1 MEKVKRL
8 MLFNASCLAL
18 VVTALTFGTRG
29 GFITPW
35 MDEFQLTG
43 AQVGWIVGTAFWG
56 FTLAMVIFGA
66 LVDVMGIG
74 RVIAVAFACHVI
86 GLVMTIFANGFW
98 TLFFSTMFIGI
109 ANGSVEAACNP
120 LITAIYPDD
129 KTAKLNRFHMW
140 FPAGIVF
147 GGLLV
152 YFFAQ
157 IGWGWRIQTA
167 AMLLPTLGYGLMF
180 IGHKFPDTE
189 RVTSGATY
197 KDMLKAC
204 ISPLFLF
211 MAFCMIFTA
220 ATELGTNQWIAALF
234 NHSVDK
240 LFGAGLSSIL
250 ILVWISAVMAIARLL
265 AGPVVHRLT
274 GTGVLLFSAV
284 FSGIGLYLMSISSGI
299 VLFAAAT
306 VFAIGVAYFWPNMLG
321 VVAEKVSTSGALGVA
336 IMGGIGFLCGAIA
349 QPVLGR
355 IYDVQM
361 VKFGDDLVAGAVTLR
376 YVIIITVFLTL
387 AFLFLFLRYRK
398 DEPAKVKK
406 SQMSE

>member
-1 MEKVKRL
+1 MDKIKRL
-8 MLFNASCLAL
+8 LLFNASCLAL
-18 VVTALTFGTRG
+18 VVTALAFGTRG

-35 MDEFQLTG
+35 MEEFNLTG
-43 AQVGWIVGTAFWG
+43 TQVGWIVGTAFWG
-56 FTLAMVIFGA
+56 FTVAMVIFGP
-66 LVDVMGIG
+66 LVDIMGIG
-74 RVIAVAFACHVI
+74 RVIAIAFICHLI

-98 TLFFSTMFIGI
+98 ALFFSTMFIGI

-120 LITAIYPDD
+120 LITALYPND

-152 YFFAQ
+152 YFFTQ
-157 IGWGWRIQTA
+157 IGWNWRIQTA

-180 IGHKFPDTE
+180 LGKKFPETE

-204 ISPLFLF
+204 VSPLFLF
-211 MAFCMIFTA
+211 MAFFMLFTA

-234 NHSVDK
+234 NHSVDH
-240 LFGAGLSSIL
+240 LFGKGLSSIL
-250 ILVWISAVMAIARLL
+250 ILVWISAVMAIARLV
-265 AGPVVHRLT
+265 AGPVVHKLS
-274 GTGVLLFSAV
+274 GTGVLLFSAI

-306 VFAIGVAYFWPNMLG
+306 VFALGVAYFWPNMLG
-321 VVAEKVSTSGALGVA
+321 VVAEKIPNSGALGLA
-336 IMGGIGFLCGAIA
+336 IMGGIGFLGGAIA
-349 QPVLGR
+349 QPALGR

-361 VKFGDDLVAGAVTLR
+361 ARFGNDLQAGAATLQ
-376 YVIIITVFLTL
+376 YVIVLTVILTL
-387 AFLFLFLRYRK
+387 AFLYLFIKYRK
-398 DEPAKVKK
+398 NKEVKTG
-406 SQMSE
+406 

>member
-1 MEKVKRL
+1 

-56 FTLAMVIFGA
+56 FTLAMVIFGP

-120 LITAIYPDD
+120 LITALYPND

-152 YFFAQ
+152 YFFAK
-157 IGWGWRIQTA
+157 IGWDWRIQTA
-167 AMLLPTLGYGLMF
+167 VMLLPTLGYGLMF
-180 IGHKFPDTE
+180 IGRKFPETE
-189 RVTSGATY
+189 RVSSGASY

-204 ISPLFLF
+204 VSPLFLL
-211 MAFCMIFTA
+211 MAFFMIFTA

-265 AGPVVHRLT
+265 AGPVVHRLS
-274 GTGVLLFSAV
+274 GIGVLLFSAV

-299 VLFAAAT
+299 ILFAAAT

-321 VVAEKVSTSGALGVA
+321 VVAEKVPTSGALGLA
-336 IMGGIGFLCGAIA
+336 IMGGIGFLGGAIA

-361 VKFGDDLVAGAVTLR
+361 LKFGNDLQAGAATLQ
-376 YVIIITVFLTL
+376 YVIIVTVFLTL
-387 AFLFLFLRYRK
+387 GFLYLFLKYRK
-398 DEPAKVKK
+398 DEPAKTEKA
-406 SQMSE
+406 

>member
-1 MEKVKRL
+1 MDKIKRVL
-8 MLFNASCLAL
+8 LFNASCLAL
-18 VVTALTFGTRG
+18 VVTALAFGTRG

-35 MDEFQLTG
+35 MEEFSLTG

-56 FTLAMVIFGA
+56 FTVAMVIFGP
-66 LVDVMGIG
+66 LVDIMGIG
-74 RVIAVAFACHVI
+74 RVIAIAFACHVI

-120 LITAIYPDD
+120 LITALYPND

-180 IGHKFPDTE
+180 LGHKFPETE
-189 RVTSGATY
+189 RVSSGATY

-204 ISPLFLF
+204 VSPLFLF
-211 MAFCMIFTA
+211 MAFFMLFTA

-234 NHSVDK
+234 NHSVDN
-240 LFGAGLSSIL
+240 LFGKGLSSIL
-250 ILVWISAVMAIARLL
+250 ILVWISAIMAIARLL
-265 AGPVVHRLT
+265 AGPVVHKLS
-274 GTGVLLFSAV
+274 GIGVLLFSAI

-306 VFAIGVAYFWPNMLG
+306 VFALGVAYFWPNMLG
-321 VVAEKVSTSGALGVA
+321 VVAEKIPNSGALGLA
-336 IMGGIGFLCGAIA
+336 IMGGIGFLGGAIA
-349 QPVLGR
+349 QPALGR
-355 IYDVQM
+355 IYDVQLT
-361 VKFGDDLVAGAVTLR
+361 KFGNDLQAGAATLQ
-376 YVIIITVFLTL
+376 YVIILTVILTI
-387 AFLFLFLRYRK
+387 AFIYLFLKYRK
-398 DEPAKVKK
+398 DRAVKT
-406 SQMSE
+406 E